1 MLRHSFIPFSDY
13 IKLSRNKTKALYIQ
27 LAEQLAI
34 AIEKE
39 QIPSGTKLPGS
50 REMSKTL
57 QIERKTVLAAFREL
71 EAWGL
76 LDIQANK
83 GSFVCSKSEFS
94 TSAKLGPKSGA
105 KRLEQAGFSFKKT
118 FLLDS
123 PFEHSS
129 LPFILND
136 GTPDIRLTQ
145 LHHLS
150 SAYSAQLKRRSNRNK
165 MGFYNHQGSEYFKH
179 QITHYLNISKGLG
192 CNKENVLITRSTE
205 MALYICVK
213 MLIKA
218 GDRVVIGSPS
228 NFSANMVFQHQG
240 ARTIPLKVDRNGLDT
255 RELETLCKKQVV
267 RMVYINPLQHYPTT
281 AVLSEK
287 RRAHLLELA
296 GKHGFIILED
306 DYDADFYYSESQRV
320 PLFSEDKNA
329 MSVYIGTFGRSLAP
343 GFRTGY
349 LVAPKDLTS
358 QMSKYLG
365 IIDRQGDILME
376 QALGE
381 LIEDGII
388 NRYLRKSLLEYQNR
402 RNHTCGLIKKHFSQN
417 VAFQVPTAGL
427 AIWLDFKENVNL
439 LKLSNACQNEGVF
452 IARNM
457 LYQDRNTRAMRLGFG
472 HLSPQEMDKVI
483 PILAEQYKLEAQV
496 TPR

>member
-1 MLRHSFIPFSDY
+1 PFSDY

-136 GTPDIRLTQ
+136 GTPDIRLTH

-179 QITHYLNISKGLG
+179 QITHYLNTSKGLG

-228 NFSANMVFQHQG
+228 NFSA
-240 ARTIPLKVDRNGLDT
+240 
-255 RELETLCKKQVV
+255 
-267 RMVYINPLQHYPTT
+267 
-281 AVLSEK
+281 
-287 RRAHLLELA
+287 
-296 GKHGFIILED
+296 
-306 DYDADFYYSESQRV
+306 
-320 PLFSEDKNA
+320 
-329 MSVYIGTFGRSLAP
+329 
-343 GFRTGY
+343 
-349 LVAPKDLTS
+349 
-358 QMSKYLG
+358 
-365 IIDRQGDILME
+365 
-376 QALGE
+376 
-381 LIEDGII
+381 
-388 NRYLRKSLLEYQNR
+388 
-402 RNHTCGLIKKHFSQN
+402 
-417 VAFQVPTAGL
+417 
-427 AIWLDFKENVNL
+427 
-439 LKLSNACQNEGVF
+439 
-452 IARNM
+452 
-457 LYQDRNTRAMRLGFG
+457 
-472 HLSPQEMDKVI
+472 
-483 PILAEQYKLEAQV
+483 
-496 TPR
+496 